1 MKGNNEMITAYPNI
15 EPQKAGLACFQ
26 FGPHFLA
33 ETLVSTPD
41 QEENVADGKH
51 DLKSKIWAVAVARC

>member
-1 MKGNNEMITAYPNI
+1 MKGNDEIITSYPNI
-15 EPQKAGLACFQ
+15 EPQKTGLACFQ

-33 ETLVSTPD
+33 ETLVSTD

-51 DLKSKIWAVAVARC
+51 DLKSKIWAVAVAQW